1 MSVMYLYYFIATLS
15 CWFGIQ
21 SLLGGFRFRSYVVGE
36 LKRTFSGFH
45 PLVSVIA
52 PARGLEPGLNDN
64 VRALLEQKY
73 PSYEVL
79 FVLDHDS
86 DPAFDLISTETSRT
100 QNPSVSSRTIIAG
113 FAAESGQKVHNLR
126 AAVNQIHPASEVL
139 LFVDTDARPHHDWLR
154 DLVAPLAD
162 ENLGAVTGY
171 RWFVPLKGGI
181 ASRLRSVWNASI
193 ASALGRDTSKNFC
206 WGGSTAIRRA
216 TFERLNIR
224 DRWLG
229 TVSDDFLV
237 TRVLKEAGLPIH
249 FAPQCL
255 VPSVGDCNFS
265 ELLEFTTRQIKI
277 TRVYSSGLW
286 KTLLLGS
293 SMFTIAFFGGIALC
307 LASLIKGLSFVI
319 PATFVLVMFVL
330 GSLKSYIRW
339 KTVNLPLQQYKLELR
354 QDMWAHL
361 LFWPL
366 ASALYLYNAI
376 VAGFSRRINWR
387 GITYELKT
395 PTEAVIISREP
406 S

>member
-1 MSVMYLYYFIATLS
+1 LRRAVDEIA
-15 CWFGIQ
+15 
-21 SLLGGFRFRSYVVGE
+21 
-36 LKRTFSGFH
+36 
-45 PLVSVIA
+45 
-52 PARGLEPGLNDN
+52 
-64 VRALLEQKY
+64 
-73 PSYEVL
+73 
-79 FVLDHDS
+79 
-86 DPAFDLISTETSRT
+86 
-100 QNPSVSSRTIIAG
+100 
-113 FAAESGQKVHNLR
+113 
-126 AAVNQIHPASEVL
+126 PASEVL
-139 LFVDTDARPHHDWLR
+139 VFVDTDARPHPDWLR

-162 ENLGAVTGY
+162 EKLGAVTGY
-171 RWFVPLKGGI
+171 RWFIPLKGGF

-206 WGGSTAIRRA
+206 WGGSTAVRRA
-216 TFERLNIR
+216 TFEKLNIR
-224 DRWLG
+224 DRWRG

-249 FAPQCL
+249 FIPQCL
-255 VPSVGDCNFS
+255 VPSVGDCNFN

-307 LASLIKGLSFVI
+307 LVRLINGLSFVV
-319 PATFVLVMFVL
+319 PAAFVLVMLVL

-339 KTVNLPLQQYKLELR
+339 KTVNLPLQRYKSELR
-354 QDMWAHL
+354 QDMWAHVF
-361 LFWPL
+361 FWPL
-366 ASALYLYNAI
+366 ASLLYLYNSI